1 MNPISKLRASMLLT
15 LATVISISTLLLMAI
30 LIFIIPSSNL
40 GFLLTASLGIVLVFH
55 IFQWL
60 LGPKIIDL
68 AYSVR
73 PLPTKY
79 SWIKEVIH
87 EVSAKAGIS
96 KPPEPVLADIPVP
109 NAFAYGNFISGY
121 KVAVTKGLV
130 SKFPREEVEAIIGHE
145 LGHVKH
151 RDVELMMIVSII
163 PALILW
169 IGRSLML
176 AGWFSGGEDESEA
189 SLLPLIGISLIA
201 ISFLFNFVILYISR
215 LREYY
220 ADSHSALVIPDGAR
234 KLQRALA
241 RILVISEELKRY
253 FPQALAGSSKF
264 KTLMISD
271 PETGVDIHG
280 FTSIEEV
287 VEWIKSRPKLTPT
300 DFFSTHPDPAKRL
313 RFLDELARSI

>member
-1 MNPISKLRASMLLT
+1 MNPVTKLRASMLLT
-15 LATVISISTLLLMAI
+15 LATVISVSTLLLMAV
-30 LIFIIPSSNL
+30 LIFLLPSSNL
-40 GFLLTASLGIVLVFH
+40 GFLLTASLGIVAFFH

-60 LGPKIIDL
+60 LGPKVIDL
-68 AYSVR
+68 AYKIKPLTTKHEWVR
-73 PLPTKY
+73 E
-79 SWIKEVIH
+79 IVRGI
-87 EVSAKAGIS
+87 SARAGIS
-96 KPPEPVLADIPVP
+96 KPPEPVLADVSIP
-109 NAFAYGNFISGY
+109 NAFAYGNFITGY
-121 KVAVTKGLV
+121 KVAVTKGLI
-130 SKFPREEVEAIIGHE
+130 SRFPRDEVEAVIGHE

-176 AGWFSGGEDESEA
+176 AGWFGGEDESEA

-201 ISFLFNFVILYISR
+201 ISFLFNFVIQYISR

-220 ADSHSALVIPDGAR
+220 ADSHSALVVPEGAR
-234 KLQRALA
+234 KLQKALA
-241 RILVISEELKRY
+241 RILVISGEFKKY
-253 FPQALAGSSKF
+253 APQALADSGKF

-271 PETGVDIHG
+271 PESGIDLHG

-287 VEWIKSRPKLTPT
+287 VKWIKSRPKLMPT

-313 RFLDELARSI
+313 RFLDKLAKTR